1 MEGNGKGSHGV
12 ESSHVPVLAD
22 AVLQWLPRRAGGL
35 YVDCTL
41 GYGGHTERLLTELP
55 QDARVIALDQDQQAL
70 ESARRRLVR
79 FGDRVTYVHGNF
91 SRLTEHLRTVGVE
104 QVDGIVMDLGVSSP
118 QLDRAE
124 RGFSFGQD
132 GPLDMRMDQSRDLTA
147 ADLVNRLPEAELAD
161 VIYRYGEER
170 LSRRI
175 ARAIVRVRAES
186 PIRTT
191 AQLVD
196 VIRGAVPAAYRYGRI
211 HCATRTFQALRIA
224 VNRELDV
231 LTEALPQAAAALAP
245 GGRLAVISFHSLE
258 DRIVKHTFRAWS
270 HADGS
275 AMRVLTKKP
284 VEPTEEECATNPRA
298 RSAKMRVVERVA

>member
-1 MEGNGKGSHGV
+1 M
-12 ESSHVPVLAD
+12 
-22 AVLQWLPRRAGGL
+22 
-35 YVDCTL
+35 
-41 GYGGHTERLLTELP
+41 
-55 QDARVIALDQDQQAL
+55 IALDQDQQAL